1 MSTYQIRVEDKIG
14 AISDTAALSDFLT
27 AGAKFFVN
35 ILPLERIEKFTTDLT
50 DSGSGVSVTT
60 SRVLRAHKSSYG
72 ARRISADLA
81 AQAANSSS
89 IHYAGSTDPVWYI
102 LNGLAFIKPSGG
114 TVVAMA
120 YPTVAYGDSTI
131 SAFPADL
138 DEGVV
143 LYACIHGRLRQ
154 MSDLTITTLGGLSIS
169 TIVKPIA
176 PASPSFTWTDVTYT
190 DAVYSAASYLS
201 QIYNNASYTDAAYSA
216 PSYNDAVYGSAIYS
230 PQTYIDALIDTITST
245 SVSFSD
251 TLSYV
256 PPVFSGSYTNVDT
269 ALTNQ
274 DIELSNAHLSKVN
287 SQLEGMQ
294 KDLLVS
300 LNEFNKDKG
309 EFDAALQIALTD
321 AQLTQQRLIEQT
333 RLQVELN
340 KFNEQQAIQT
350 ALQNAQQESQIDL
363 ANRKAELELSLANKA
378 KELEAALVNATK
390 TTDVDLANKRAALEL
405 DITNKAKEVE
415 TALANAIKQAEVDLA
430 NKRSALELDITNRSK
445 ALEVLIVNESK
456 DLERQIQEYSA
467 KLQNYG
473 QEINGYSITINEEVS
488 RVSQRINQYNAMFQ
502 QHAVGLEALRQEFQN
517 FIKVI

>member
-1 MSTYQIRVEDKIG
+1 MSTYGDRIIDKIG
-14 AISDTAALSDFLT
+14 AVSDTAALSDWLT
-27 AGAKFFVN
+27 AGAKFIVN
-35 ILPLERIEKFTTDLT
+35 ILPPERIEKFTTDLT
-50 DSGSGVSVTT
+50 DAGSGISVTT

-81 AQAANSSS
+81 AQAVNSSS
-89 IHYAGSTDPVWYI
+89 IHYASTTDPVLYI
-102 LNGLAFIKPSGG
+102 INGLAFVKPSGG

-131 SAFPADL
+131 TAFPIDL

-169 TIVKPIA
+169 TIAKPVA

-190 DAVYSAASYLS
+190 DASYSVASYLS
-201 QIYNNASYTDAAYSA
+201 QIYNDASYTSA
-216 PSYNDAVYGSAIYS
+216 SYT
-230 PQTYIDALIDTITST
+230 PQAYIDALIDTITST

-300 LNEFNKDKG
+300 LNDFNKDKG

-333 RLQVELN
+333 RTQVELN
-340 KFNEQQAIQT
+340 KFNAQQAIQS

-363 ANRKAELELSLANKA
+363 ANRKANLELELANKG
-378 KELEAALVNATK
+378 KELEVAV
-390 TTDVDLANKRAALEL
+390 
-405 DITNKAKEVE
+405 
-415 TALANAIKQAEVDLA
+415 ANAIKQADIDLA

-467 KLQNYG
+467 KLQSYG

-502 QHAVGLEALRQEFQN
+502 QHALGLQELRKEFEQ
-517 FIKVI
+517 FMKVI